1 MVNVKLLR
9 MDAIDDVLL
18 RHPNVA
24 QLVQSLKQQGFDSH
38 LDIREGYLT
47 LTVRLFA
54 TNIPTANAKQDPS
67 MESEPLIRKKKFM
80 QSLLG
85 SRRYFNDAE
94 FLTPIK

>member
-1 MVNVKLLR
+1 
-9 MDAIDDVLL
+9 MDVIDDVLL

-38 LDIREGYLT
+38 LDIHEGYLT

-54 TNIPTANAKQDPS
+54 TDTPS
-67 MESEPLIRKKKFM
+67 RDTIKDTSIDSEPLLKKKRFM

-85 SRRYFNDAE
+85 ARRYFNDAK
-94 FLTPIK
+94 FLTPSK

>member
-1 MVNVKLLR
+1 
-9 MDAIDDVLL
+9 MDVIDDVLL

-47 LTVRLFA
+47 LTVKLFA
-54 TNIPTANAKQDPS
+54 TNTTSSKGEKGPS
-67 MESEPLIRKKKFM
+67 IESEPLLRKKKFM

-85 SRRYFNDAE
+85 SRRHFNDRE
-94 FLTPIK
+94 FLTPHK

>member
-1 MVNVKLLR
+1 MG
-9 MDAIDDVLL
+9 AIDDVLL
-18 RHPNVA
+18 RHPNVT

-54 TNIPTANAKQDPS
+54 TDTFSQDTINDTS
-67 MESEPLIRKKKFM
+67 IDSEPLLRKKRFV

-85 SRRYFNDAE
+85 SRRYFNDAN